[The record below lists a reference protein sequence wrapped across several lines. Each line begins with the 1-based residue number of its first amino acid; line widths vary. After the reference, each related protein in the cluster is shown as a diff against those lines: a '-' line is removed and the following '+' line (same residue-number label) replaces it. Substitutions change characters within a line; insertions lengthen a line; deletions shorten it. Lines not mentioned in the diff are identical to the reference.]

1 MIKIGEPPRSNLAN
15 ELNDSLDDILSAP
28 AGAVRVEPIRAPVD
42 YQPLAYDEVCGRC
55 GGTGRTRWGTCFR
68 CKGAGKKTLRTS
80 PKARAQGRENAAAR
94 KAREALSNWNC
105 FYAANPEVGG
115 WILANPNF
123 EFAAKMKVAVE
134 QWGSLTANQL
144 SACWRG
150 VAREEAKAA
159 ERVKVQVSAPEVSA
173 AGVDRLKA
181 AFNHAIAYSRSKGK
195 GRNLRN
201 PKITIGGITISPAK
215 AESANAGAL
224 YVKERGEYRGMIKG
238 GKFLARNCPAA
249 TADKILAFIADPK
262 AAAETYGIE
271 TGICCI
277 CNATL
282 TNKESIERGIGP
294 ICGEKFGWYNEILDI
309 ERMGIGP
316 AAKR

>member
-1 MIKIGEPPRSNLAN
+1 MIKIGEPPRSNL
-15 ELNDSLDDILSAP
+15 LNDSLDDLLAAP
-28 AGAVRVEPIRAPVD
+28 AGAAE
-42 YQPLAYDEVCGRC
+42 
-55 GGTGRTRWGTCFR
+55 
-68 CKGAGKKTLRTS
+68 
-80 PKARAQGRENAAAR
+80 R
-94 KAREALSNWNC
+94 KADEASSNWTS

-115 WILANPNF
+115 WILANPGF
-123 EFAAKMKVAVE
+123 EFAASMKAAVE
-134 QWGSLTANQL
+134 RFGSLTANQL

-150 VAREEAKAA
+150 LAREEAKRADRA
-159 ERVKVQVSAPEVSA
+159 KVQASAPDVST

-181 AFNHAIAYSRSKGK
+181 AFDHAVAYTQSKGK

-224 YVKERGEYRGMIKG
+224 YVKERGEYLGKIQG
-238 GKFLARNCPAA
+238 GKFLARNCPAP

-262 AAAETYGIE
+262 AAAEAYGIE

-277 CNATL
+277 CAATL

-294 ICGEKFGWYNEILDI
+294 ICGEKFGW
-309 ERMGIGP
+309 
-316 AAKR
+316 